1 MKKTRKAMS
10 LVLGSLLL
18 TASLAG
24 CGKGDAGNA
33 QDSQSSASLQNSE
46 QEFVSSQEE
55 SQTGGQDTEELVE
68 LTWIL
73 QTGSPDG
80 LDVWLEKA
88 NEYLAEQIGVKL
100 NLEFYNKEQISTI
113 RQSNSGFDIVFTE
126 GNVFYEE
133 QKIGV
138 YADIA
143 PYLETVGKEM
153 YDAFPAALWDAVN
166 IDGGIYAVPVYKDIS
181 QSFFFFW
188 DADVCETYDVDYTQ
202 FNSLQSPGLTEALLK
217 IKEGTGER
225 SVPLGGGEPQGVVET
240 KYDNLNLCNV
250 LGVAYGDSQG
260 KVVSVFEQEDV
271 LADLRVL
278 REWYEKGIINSDANV
293 TDNIPEYR
301 VFRMIQAWPSFATSL
316 SRLTECNVECT
327 QWGNTVMSNSTI
339 TACLNTVSSNCK
351 NPEKAV
357 EFLNFVNTDTKFRDM
372 LKYGIEGETF
382 QYNDQGTVTML
393 DSDTKWSMPNFM
405 VGNFFVNTPQD
416 TEGEQM
422 TEIKQQNERAVVSI
436 GIGLVI
442 DRSGFE
448 DELANCNEI
457 YNRYSRDLMTGAA
470 DPETVVPQML
480 EELKS
485 AGLDTI
491 IEQVQAQ
498 VDAHLSK

>member
-10 LVLGSLLL
+10 LVLGGLLL
-18 TASLAG
+18 AASLAG
-24 CGKGDAGNA
+24 CGKEDAGDSRDSQNA
-33 QDSQSSASLQNSE
+33 QSSQGSG
-46 QEFVSSQEE
+46 QESGSSQEE
-55 SQTGGQDTEELVE
+55 SRDSGQKTEDLVE
-68 LTWIL
+68 LTWII
-73 QTGSPDG
+73 QSGPPEGVDAW
-80 LDVWLEKA
+80 VEKA

-100 NLEFYNKEQISTI
+100 NLEFYKKEQISTI

-153 YDAFPAALWDAVN
+153 HDALPAALWDAVT

-188 DADVCETYDVDYTQ
+188 DTDVCKTYEVDYAQ
-202 FNSLQSPGLTEALLK
+202 FDSLQSPGLTEALLK
-217 IKEGTGER
+217 IKEGTGEP
-225 SVPLGGGEPQGVVET
+225 SVPMNWDAPGVVET
-240 KYDNLNLCNV
+240 KYDNMNLCKV
-250 LGVAYGDSQG
+250 LGIAYGDKEG

-293 TDNIPEYR
+293 TDTVPDYK
-301 VFRMIQAWPSFATSL
+301 VFQSIQAWPSYADSL
-316 SRLTECNVECT
+316 AQLMGCNVGCT
-327 QWGNTVMSNSTI
+327 QWGDTVMSNTTI

-372 LKYGIEGETF
+372 LKYGTEGQDF
-382 QYNDQGTVTML
+382 QYNEDGTVTRL
-393 DSDTKWSMPNFM
+393 DTKWTMPNYM
-405 VGNFFVNTPQD
+405 VGNFFVNTPED
-416 TEGEQM
+416 TEGDQM
-422 TEIKQQNERAVVSI
+422 ADIKQQNERAVVSV
-436 GIGLVI
+436 GVGLTI